1 MISAAQNDHLDIEK
15 YLESLGSEQQPEN
28 NESVAPFS
36 SNLKGKNSSDYEGDV
51 NVNANNEATLE
62 QFRQQWRNA
71 IEHGNASL
79 IWAVKEGR
87 LDIVKYLVEQE
98 ANVNQA
104 DKDGDTPLNWAAK
117 KGHLD
122 IVEYLVEH
130 RADVNQANK
139 YGDTPLISAVRNG
152 HLNVVK
158 YLIEHGADF
167 YKRNNDGNTPL
178 YLADKRGHSNIVEYL
193 RNLERL
199 QDPNDYERAL
209 ALEEDVNDEKLA
221 LRPQIQEYSKSEQ
234 QPENN
239 ESVAPDKSDS
249 ENAVKK
255 DLESGNPQKVETAST
270 SSGLNRENSSN
281 YEWDADSNISE
292 DWPSD
297 YFTED

>member
-1 MISAAQNDHLDIEK
+1 M
-15 YLESLGSEQQPEN
+15 
-28 NESVAPFS
+28 
-36 SNLKGKNSSDYEGDV
+36 
-51 NVNANNEATLE
+51 
-62 QFRQQWRNA
+62 
-71 IEHGNASL
+71 
-79 IWAVKEGR
+79 
-87 LDIVKYLVEQE
+87 
-98 ANVNQA
+98 
-104 DKDGDTPLNWAAK
+104 
-117 KGHLD
+117 
-122 IVEYLVEH
+122 
-130 RADVNQANK
+130 
-139 YGDTPLISAVRNG
+139 ISAVRNG